1 MQRLRFLL
9 LVGLLSIA
17 ADPAPAAGVF
27 DKVNSAAK
35 QDLERA
41 LSGLTRVRETIAAEQ
56 VPMAEELSRLET
68 QLVESR
74 RIFDQNTRTLDT
86 RNLDMANLKAEMKLR
101 QDENGYLSN
110 LLDEYARGFVTRIN
124 VSENE
129 RYDAL
134 MQNAVLAAQNDT
146 IPMAERFERQVTL
159 VQESIKRLNELV
171 GGMRFAGN
179 AVGPDGVIH
188 EGMFAIAGPVAMFSS
203 KDGGKLSGL
212 ALPQTGSV
220 KPMIRA
226 LGKPFDNG
234 IKNLIASG
242 GGIFPLD
249 PTKGA
254 ALRDLAN
261 KASLWTLFKR
271 GGMIMWPL
279 LASSLVALA
288 VVVERLLFLAREKKR
303 RNPKAVHEL
312 FAAVEHGDIERA
324 ITVGRQSNDYVAHA
338 MAYALGERDKSL
350 TDALLLASGEE
361 IKRFKRGLP
370 VLDTIITLAPLL
382 GLLGTITG
390 MIGSFSILGGDLG
403 APAAI
408 TGGIAEALIAT
419 GYGLMI
425 AITALLPFNYLGS
438 RLEEARHDIE
448 GAATKLE
455 LLMRSPV
462 HAVEP
467 RSKHE
472 REPIPEYDVIPV
484 GV

>member
-1 MQRLRFLL
+1 MKRLSFLL
-9 LVGLLSIA
+9 LLVCLLLR
-17 ADPAPAAGVF
+17 APSVQAAGAF
-27 DKVNSAAK
+27 DKVSAAAK

-41 LSGLTRVRETIAAEQ
+41 LKKLTEVREAIAGEQ
-56 VPMAEELSRLET
+56 VPLANQLTDLET
-68 QLVESR
+68 QLTESR
-74 RIFDQNTRTLDT
+74 RVFDQNTRMLDT
-86 RNLDMANLKAEMKLR
+86 RNLDMANLKSEMKLR

-129 RYDAL
+129 RYDTI
-134 MQNAVLAAQNDT
+134 MQGAVLAAQNDT
-146 IPMAERFERQVTL
+146 LPMGERFGRQITL
-159 VQESIKRLNELV
+159 VQESIERLEELV
-171 GGMRFAGN
+171 GGARFAGN
-179 AVGPDGVIH
+179 AVGPDGVIQ
-188 EGMFAIAGPVAMFSS
+188 EGTFAIAGPVAMFSS
-203 KDGGKLSGL
+203 KDAKLSGL
-212 ALPQTGSV
+212 ALPQTGSI

-226 LGKPFDNG
+226 LEKPFDKS
-234 IKNLIASG
+234 ITKLIASG
-242 GGIFPLD
+242 VGIFPLD

-279 LASSLVALA
+279 LAASLVALA
-288 VVVERLLFLAREKKR
+288 VVVERLLFIAREKKR
-303 RNPKAVHEL
+303 RNPQAVRDL
-312 FAAVEHGDIERA
+312 FAAVEHGEVERA
-324 ITVGRQSNDYVAHA
+324 ITIGRQSNDYVAHA

-350 TDALLLASGEE
+350 TDALLLASAEE

-370 VLDTIITLAPLL
+370 ILDTIITLAPLL

-425 AITALLPFNYLGS
+425 AILALLPFNYLGT

-448 GAATKLE
+448 AAATKLE
-455 LLMRSPV
+455 LLMRAPV
-462 HAVEP
+462 HTFEP
-467 RSKHE
+467 DQE
-472 REPIPEYDVIPV
+472 REPVSAYASVAANS
-484 GV
+484 